1 MYNGFRNSNRKILK
15 GYNMPSKNKKE
26 KKDRS
31 ENDILK
37 DVQTLF
43 ENLKSYQDFSKSLV
57 LNSFHYKNQ
66 KYDVYGLDN
75 PHNHFFTS
83 EKLPTSYLDTSNLY
97 EYLAIKI
104 KEYFFQRLLNQL
116 LIWYEKDSDK
126 ICLKVH
132 LTYATNGYNST
143 VTDPL
148 NKREANFDLET
159 ISTRGQIKRAKPKYE
174 NSYNLKYNFI
184 KKTEPFLSLE
194 DSFRYTLFTPFDRYR
209 FLKTDPTLLHWQIDN
224 RKSKVEN
231 LKITIP
237 DIYND
242 YLSSLLYYLDIL
254 DDKNIFSKAFESLD
268 VNEKLENNVKTKK
281 ANKNLNNIIDTYNS
295 LITLDSENL
304 IDYKSLKV
312 SIGRD
317 TMSYR
322 DKELYIHSVHY
333 NYFFLLNNIIANDFF
348 KSIDSDFFFNIVKN
362 ISFSELYKLE
372 NTYDIELGYSLINIL
387 ELLATFNIDTHKID
401 VHINHLISEEE
412 TSFNESISFSK
423 TYANPFLAQISNNC
437 LITDR
442 IVEFIQ
448 DLHFFLLSAI
458 NSVIDS
464 CQYFFKTVVDL
475 QNELIK
481 NKCNQDIT
489 LPFIKLIGNVLSSY
503 VKSDSLFYTIPY
515 NEKVKDKFGPN
526 EKLCILYLFHY
537 LSIHRDL
544 HDRLVRHEAFK
555 DKK

>member
-1 MYNGFRNSNRKILK
+1 MT
-15 GYNMPSKNKKE
+15 SKNNKE

-43 ENLKSYQDFSKSLV
+43 ENLNSYQDFSKSLV
-57 LNSFHYKNQ
+57 LNSFHYKNR
-66 KYDVYGLDN
+66 KYDIYGLDN

-83 EKLPTSYLDTSNLY
+83 EKLPTSYLDSNNVY

-132 LTYATNGYNST
+132 LTDATGGYNNSENNF
-143 VTDPL
+143 L
-148 NKREANFDLET
+148 NEREQNFDIEQ
-159 ISTRGQIKRAKPKYE
+159 ISTRGQIKRAKTKYE
-174 NSYNLKYNFI
+174 DSYNLKYDFI
-184 KKTEPFLSLE
+184 KKTEPFLSLK
-194 DSFRYTLFTPFDRYR
+194 DSYRYTLFTPFDKHR
-209 FLKTDPTLLHWQIDN
+209 FLKTDPTLLHWQIN
-224 RKSKVEN
+224 RKSKDEN
-231 LKITIP
+231 IKITIP
-237 DIYND
+237 DIYNN
-242 YLSSLLYYLDIL
+242 YLSSLFYHLGIL
-254 DDKNIFSKAFESLD
+254 NDKNIFSKAYESLESK
-268 VNEKLENNVKTKK
+268 VSTKK
-281 ANKNLNNIIDTYNS
+281 ANNNLNSIIDTYNS
-295 LITLDSENL
+295 LINISSKNL
-304 IDYKSLKV
+304 VDHKSLEN
-312 SIGRD
+312 SIGRSE
-317 TMSYR
+317 MSYR
-322 DKELYIHSVHY
+322 DKELYIHSVSY

-362 ISFSELYKLE
+362 ISFRELYKLE
-372 NTYDIELGYSLINIL
+372 NTYDIELGYSLINFL

-412 TSFNESISFSK
+412 ISFNESISFSN
-423 TYANPFLAQISNNC
+423 TYANPFLAQISNNR

-448 DLHFFLLSAI
+448 DLHFFLLNSI

-464 CQYFFKTVVDL
+464 CQYFFKTIVDL

-489 LPFIKLIGNVLSSY
+489 LPFIKLIGNVLSGY
-503 VKSDSLFYTIPY
+503 VKSDSSFYTIPY
-515 NEKVKDKFGPN
+515 NDKVKDKFGPN

-544 HDRLVRHEAFK
+544 HDRLVRHETFRN
-555 DKK
+555 KKKR

>member
-1 MYNGFRNSNRKILK
+1 MT
-15 GYNMPSKNKKE
+15 SKNNKE

-31 ENDILK
+31 KNDILK

-43 ENLKSYQDFSKSLV
+43 ENLNSYQDFSKSLV
-57 LNSFHYKNQ
+57 LNSFHYKNR
-66 KYDVYGLDN
+66 KYDIYGLDN

-83 EKLPTSYLDTSNLY
+83 EKLPTSYLDSNNVY

-132 LTYATNGYNST
+132 LTDATGGYNNSENNF
-143 VTDPL
+143 L
-148 NKREANFDLET
+148 NEREQNFDIEQ
-159 ISTRGQIKRAKPKYE
+159 ISTRGQIKRAKTKYE
-174 NSYNLKYNFI
+174 DSYNLKYDFI
-184 KKTEPFLSLE
+184 KKTEPFLSLK
-194 DSFRYTLFTPFDRYR
+194 DSYRYTLFTPFDKQR
-209 FLKTDPTLLHWQIDN
+209 FLKTDPTLLHWQIN
-224 RKSKVEN
+224 RKSKDEN
-231 LKITIP
+231 IKITIP
-237 DIYND
+237 DIYNN
-242 YLSSLLYYLDIL
+242 YLSSLFYHLGIL
-254 DDKNIFSKAFESLD
+254 NDKNIFSKAYESLESK
-268 VNEKLENNVKTKK
+268 VSTKK
-281 ANKNLNNIIDTYNS
+281 ANNNLNSIIDAYNS
-295 LITLDSENL
+295 LINISSKNL
-304 IDYKSLKV
+304 VDHKSLEN
-312 SIGRD
+312 SIGRSE
-317 TMSYR
+317 MSYR
-322 DKELYIHSVHY
+322 DKELYIHSVYY

-362 ISFSELYKLE
+362 ISFRELYKLE
-372 NTYDIELGYSLINIL
+372 NTYDIELGYSLINFL

-412 TSFNESISFSK
+412 TSFNESISFSN
-423 TYANPFLAQISNNC
+423 TYANPFLAQISNNR

-448 DLHFFLLSAI
+448 DLHFFLLNSI

-464 CQYFFKTVVDL
+464 CQYFFKTIVDL

-489 LPFIKLIGNVLSSY
+489 LPFIKLIGNVLSGY
-503 VKSDSLFYTIPY
+503 VKSDSSFYTIPY
-515 NEKVKDKFGPN
+515 NDKVKDKFGPN

-544 HDRLVRHEAFK
+544 HDRLVRHETFR
-555 DKK
+555 DKKKR

>member
-1 MYNGFRNSNRKILK
+1 MT
-15 GYNMPSKNKKE
+15 SKNNKE

-43 ENLKSYQDFSKSLV
+43 ENLNSYQDFSKSLV

-66 KYDVYGLDN
+66 KYDIYGLDN

-83 EKLPTSYLDTSNLY
+83 EKLPTSYLDSNNVY

-132 LTYATNGYNST
+132 LTDATGGYNNSENKF
-143 VTDPL
+143 L
-148 NKREANFDLET
+148 NERKKNFDLEQ
-159 ISTRGQIKRAKPKYE
+159 ISTRGQIKRAKTKYE
-174 NSYNLKYNFI
+174 DSYNLKYDFI
-184 KKTEPFLSLE
+184 KKTEPFLSLK
-194 DSFRYTLFTPFDRYR
+194 DSFRYTLFTPFDKYR
-209 FLKTDPTLLHWQIDN
+209 FLKTDPTLLHWQIN
-224 RKSKVEN
+224 RKSKDEN
-231 LKITIP
+231 IKITIP
-237 DIYND
+237 DIYNNH
-242 YLSSLLYYLDIL
+242 LSSLLYHLGIL
-254 DDKNIFSKAFESLD
+254 NDKNMFSKACESLESK
-268 VNEKLENNVKTKK
+268 VSTKK
-281 ANKNLNNIIDTYNS
+281 ANNTLNSIIDTYNS
-295 LITLDSENL
+295 LINISSKNL
-304 IDYKSLKV
+304 VDHKSLEN
-312 SIGRD
+312 SIGRSE
-317 TMSYR
+317 MSYR

-362 ISFSELYKLE
+362 ISFRELYELE

-387 ELLATFNIDTHKID
+387 ELLATFNIDTHIID

-412 TSFNESISFSK
+412 TSFNESRSFSN
-423 TYANPFLAQISNNC
+423 TYANPFLALISNNR
-437 LITDR
+437 LITNR
-442 IVEFIQ
+442 VVEFIQ

-464 CQYFFKTVVDL
+464 CQYYFKAIVDL

-489 LPFIKLIGNVLSSY
+489 LPFIKLIGNVLSGY
-503 VKSDSLFYTIPY
+503 VKSDSSFYTIPY
-515 NEKVKDKFGPN
+515 NDKVKDKFGPN

-544 HDRLVRHEAFK
+544 HDRLVRHESFRN
-555 DKK
+555 KKSGKLLI

>member
-1 MYNGFRNSNRKILK
+1 MT
-15 GYNMPSKNKKE
+15 SKNNEE

-43 ENLKSYQDFSKSLV
+43 ENLNSYQDFSKSLV
-57 LNSFHYKNQ
+57 LNSFHYKNR
-66 KYDVYGLDN
+66 KYDIYGLDN

-83 EKLPTSYLDTSNLY
+83 EKLPTSYLDSNNVY

-132 LTYATNGYNST
+132 LTDATGGYNNSENNF
-143 VTDPL
+143 L
-148 NKREANFDLET
+148 NEREQNFDLEQ
-159 ISTRGQIKRAKPKYE
+159 ISTRGQIKRAKTKYE
-174 NSYNLKYNFI
+174 DSYNLKYDFI
-184 KKTEPFLSLE
+184 KKTEPFLSLK
-194 DSFRYTLFTPFDRYR
+194 DSFRYTLFTPFDKHR
-209 FLKTDPTLLHWQIDN
+209 FLKTDPTLLHWQIN
-224 RKSKVEN
+224 RKSKDEN

-237 DIYND
+237 DIYNN
-242 YLSSLLYYLDIL
+242 YLSSLLYHLCIL
-254 DDKNIFSKAFESLD
+254 NDKNIFSKAYESLESK
-268 VNEKLENNVKTKK
+268 VSTKK
-281 ANKNLNNIIDTYNS
+281 ANNNLNSIIDTYNS
-295 LITLDSENL
+295 LINISSKNL
-304 IDYKSLKV
+304 VDHKSLEN
-312 SIGRD
+312 SIGRSE
-317 TMSYR
+317 MSYR
-322 DKELYIHSVHY
+322 DKELYIYSVYY

-362 ISFSELYKLE
+362 ISFRELYKLE
-372 NTYDIELGYSLINIL
+372 NTYDIELGYSLINFL

-412 TSFNESISFSK
+412 TSFNESISFSN
-423 TYANPFLAQISNNC
+423 TYANPFLAQISNNR

-448 DLHFFLLSAI
+448 DLHFFLLNAI

-464 CQYFFKTVVDL
+464 CQYFFKTIVDL

-489 LPFIKLIGNVLSSY
+489 LPFIKLIGNVLSGY
-503 VKSDSLFYTIPY
+503 VKSDSSFYTIPY
-515 NEKVKDKFGPN
+515 NDKVKDKFGPN

-544 HDRLVRHEAFK
+544 HDRLVRHETFR
-555 DKK
+555 DKKSGKLLI